1 MKTNIEQIA
10 ETDYIDNQNYYN
22 EQLKQCKS
30 KEEFINNTIYEIG
43 AEYDLD
49 ENQANSVM
57 ENIYKLACKH
67 NNKKTEALSDTNSN
81 NATIKTIYNE
91 LNDKT
96 TVPDVEGLVD
106 DILVVTD
113 PNINGQEYNELIDRA
128 KEIIEDTPE
137 GQIPSDPSFLGQY
150 AQRCP
155 ICGSTFIADHIYESG
170 AECPVCYDTPEAFVV
185 IGQLQSDEQVGIQN
199 GIKPEEDE
207 TIDTDTTPAKD
218 TEMDKDIDEMDLP
231 EDDNEDNED
240 KLEAS
245 EQIKTSI
252 SKLQESKPLY
262 SVTTEDKDGGDI
274 QLGIYNIKDDTVEF
288 GYSNGEG
295 PYESKIYFNKNGDG
309 CFVDEQG
316 YEWTLDEFDV
326 PPELYD
332 STRGPKARETI
343 QNMLDKNYK
352 EYEAL

>member
-1 MKTNIEQIA
+1 METNIEQIA
-10 ETDYIDNQNYYN
+10 ETDYIDNQSYYD

-49 ENQANSVM
+49 RNQSNSVM
-57 ENIYKLACKH
+57 EEIYKLACKH
-67 NNKKTEALSDTNSN
+67 NNKKTESLNDKDSN
-81 NATIKTIYNE
+81 NATVKTLYNE

-137 GQIPSDPSFLGQY
+137 GQIPSDTSFLGQY

-170 AECPVCYDTPEAFVV
+170 AQCPVCYDTPEAFVV

-199 GIKPEEDE
+199 GVKPETSDE
-207 TIDTDTTPAKD
+207 DTDSTSSSSIGITSTSEQEETTD
-218 TEMDKDIDEMDLP
+218 SEETT
-231 EDDNEDNED
+231 EDN
-240 KLEAS
+240 KVEAS

-262 SVTTEDKDGGDI
+262 SVTTEDEEGGDI

-332 STRGPKARETI
+332 STRGPKARKTI